1 METELLQG
9 IESKTITKTELFE
22 KVEQNF
28 GLLNEVLLG
37 ISSSKAAIRYSC
49 AKVLMDLSEKYPEKI
64 YPHMQAFI
72 ELLNSKHRIL
82 TWNAMAIIA
91 NLTKVDTERKFDGI
105 FDKYYDFLNDEYMV
119 TVANV
124 IVNSAKIAL
133 AKPYLAQK
141 ITEKLLKVENISLTP
156 HLTEECRRVI
166 IEKTVESLDT
176 FYEKIEG
183 KENVVFFVKRQLES
197 SRSSLRKESQR
208 FLRNWTEN

>member
-1 METELLQG
+1 METGLLQG
-9 IESKTITKTELFE
+9 IESKTITKAELFE

-37 ISSSKAAIRYSC
+37 ISSSK
-49 AKVLMDLSEKYPEKI
+49 VLMDLSEKYPEKL

-82 TWNAMAIIA
+82 TWNSMAIIA

-183 KENVVFFVKRQLES
+183 KEHVVFFVKRQLES
-197 SRSSLRKESQR
+197 PRSSLRKESQR